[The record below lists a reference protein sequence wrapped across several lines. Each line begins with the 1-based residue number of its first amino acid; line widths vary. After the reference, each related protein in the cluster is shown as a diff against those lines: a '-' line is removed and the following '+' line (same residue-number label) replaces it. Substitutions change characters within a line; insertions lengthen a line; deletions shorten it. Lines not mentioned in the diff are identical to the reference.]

1 MTTPYESE
9 SNKVELS
16 NNVEVKRVI
25 ESLSE
30 NLPEIGRSLIE
41 GSQDMSLQHNI
52 DFALDP
58 DERKHHSKKYHQHG
72 IITHSREFERS
83 MQQEVPNLL
92 DEWGVLEEANK
103 ALSDEIDGISKKDL
117 LSIASL
123 LHDTGKFT
131 ARKVGSQE
139 NGAFTPHFED
149 HEEHSGDIIR
159 TSLQPILSE
168 QGLTDAQI
176 EYVAR
181 CAELHFELGKV
192 RRIAKANK
200 RVGNDSSV
208 GGRVLRDYQEMM
220 GGYTMDF
227 AHSSELEDAASEIID
242 QNPDFALEIGLQ
254 FIADGLSK
262 SEVYATGT
270 TDFEIAAQKKQLIQE
285 LATKRLDMALINQA
299 LQTPINLEV
308 AKVYLGLWR
317 DKYLVDEDLRIA
329 DEEKTKAQQEKF
341 NRYLIGHEATLAA
354 RKILGEV
361 EQAEIQDR
369 LQSKPSKYSR
379 KYNFEDKYVREPT
392 EIAYTYDVM
401 VDQPEVDYEPGY
413 WNPRYYKPLRP
424 ASFSVDVPLVIQPDE
439 PARKVNL
446 LRETLPVDGYYG
458 DTKRDVAEMAAPIE
472 QSLPPSLQ
480 IIGFQNGMEM
490 INPYELRNWL
500 IQIKRA
506 APDSP
511 LPIKIITQPK
521 QEAIDYKYL
530 DEALLN
536 LKGERISKDDTEE
549 DIDPKSGDKFFD
561 TERYEYLREIKA
573 EWGETPP
580 MVRFRFN
587 PDDPQDYVALKL
599 PRPDGTEWVIAE
611 NYEHG
616 NAMFLLDPRKLSEDE
631 TWEQVLKRTTKQ
643 AAKAHP
649 SVTWIQHRDE
659 WKDKVLEIITS

>member
-1 MTTPYESE
+1 MTIPYESE
-9 SNKVELS
+9 SNQAERL
-16 NNVEVKRVI
+16 NNVEVKRII
-25 ESLSE
+25 ENLST

-52 DFALDP
+52 DFALEP

-83 MQQEVPNLL
+83 MQQDIPNLL
-92 DEWGVLEEANK
+92 EEWGVREEADRV
-103 ALSDEIDGISKKDL
+103 LSDDIDGISKKDL

-131 ARKVGSQE
+131 ARKVAPE
-139 NGAFTPHFED
+139 NGTLTPHFDD

-192 RRIAKANK
+192 RRIAKTK
-200 RVGNDSSV
+200 RKVGNDTSV

-227 AHSSELEDAASEIID
+227 AHSLELEEAANEIID

-262 SEVYATGT
+262 SEVYAVGT
-270 TDFEIAAQKKQLIQE
+270 TDFEIATQKKQLIQE
-285 LATKRLDMALINQA
+285 LANKRLDMALINQA

-317 DKYLVDEDLRIA
+317 EKHLLNEAARRAEEDEIGGR
-329 DEEKTKAQQEKF
+329 QEKF
-341 NRYLIGHEATLAA
+341 SQYLIGHEATLAA
-354 RKILGEV
+354 RKILGDTELN
-361 EQAEIQDR
+361 EIQDR

-379 KYNFEDKYVREPT
+379 KYNFEDKYVREPS
-392 EIAYTYDVM
+392 EIAYTYDAM
-401 VDQPEVDYEPGY
+401 VDEPEFDYEPGY
-413 WNPRYYKPLRP
+413 WNPRYYKPLRS
-424 ASFSVDVPLVIQPDE
+424 ASFSVDIPLLIQPGE
-439 PARKVNL
+439 PARKVKI
-446 LRETLPVDGYYG
+446 LRDTLSVDGYYG
-458 DTKRDVAEMAAPIE
+458 DTKRDVTDMTAPIE
-472 QSLPPSLQ
+472 KSLPKSFQ

-490 INPYELRNWL
+490 LNPYELRDWL
-500 IQIKRA
+500 VRINRA
-506 APDSP
+506 TPNSP
-511 LPIKIITQPK
+511 LPIRIISQPK
-521 QEAIDYKYL
+521 KEAIDYIHL
-530 DEALLN
+530 DEALLG
-536 LKGERISKDDTEE
+536 LKGAGTPKEDTEE
-549 DIDPKSGDKFFD
+549 EVDPKSGDKFFD
-561 TERYEYLREIKA
+561 TERYEYLRDIK
-573 EWGETPP
+573 ENWGETPP

-616 NAMFLLDPRKLSEDE
+616 NAMFLLDPSKLGEDE
-631 TWEQVLKRTTKQ
+631 TWEQVLKNTTKQ
-643 AAKAHP
+643 TARTHP

-659 WKDKVLEIITS
+659 WKDKVLEIITT